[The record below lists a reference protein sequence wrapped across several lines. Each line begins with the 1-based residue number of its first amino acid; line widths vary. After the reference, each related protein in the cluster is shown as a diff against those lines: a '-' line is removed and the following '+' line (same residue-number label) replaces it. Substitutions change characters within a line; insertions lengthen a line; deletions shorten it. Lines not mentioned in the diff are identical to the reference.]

1 MSESSAQIFQ
11 GQDCPIFPHTWT
23 AGDKN
28 PGLVLVFRDLQLITD
43 GLTIK
48 ACLDR
53 PTTLL
58 NKTLTNVSEQKASL
72 TWVKDTDLVAGIGQL
87 LTVFAENG
95 SGERTH
101 LFQLLVD
108 VREKVCS

>member
-1 MSESSAQIFQ
+1 MTSAVLQ
-11 GQDCPIFPHTWT
+11 GNECPLFPHTWT

-28 PGLVLVFRDLQLITD
+28 PGLLFVFRDLQLITD

-48 ACLDR
+48 SCLAR

-58 NKTLTNVSEQKASL
+58 SKTFTNLDEQTASL
-72 TWVKDTDLVAGIGQL
+72 TWVKDTDLVVGVGQL
-87 LTVFAENG
+87 LTVFSENV

-101 LFQLLVD
+101 LMQMLID
-108 VREKVCS
+108 VREKACP